1 MTNQRAKYTIAHVA
15 NYILQYFFV
24 YKKEITPLKLQK
36 LLYIAYGWNLVL
48 NKENPRLFD
57 EPIVA
62 WKYGPVVPSIYYYF
76 RDKTDDKNR
85 IEDNMYVASFDEEN
99 GNIDYNVAIIPDSD
113 IETRRIINAVLDRYG
128 EQTGEDL
135 VNKLH
140 EKGSPWDKV
149 YNKNGVEGS
158 GKNSVLNDY
167 EIAERSGIAIDKYI
181 ESKKLSN

>member
-1 MTNQRAKYTIAHVA
+1 MTNQRAKYTSAHVA

-76 RDKTDDKNR
+76 KDKTDDKNN
-85 IEDNMYVASFDEEN
+85 INNIYVASFDEK
-99 GNIDYNVAIIPDSD
+99 GDVIDYDAPIIPDSD
-113 IETRRIINAVLDRYG
+113 TETRRIVNAVLEKYG
-128 EQTGEDL
+128 EKSGEEL
-135 VNKLH
+135 VDKLH
-140 EKGSPWDKV
+140 EKGSPWDKA
-149 YNKNGVEGS
+149 YNKNGAEGS
-158 GKNSVLNDY
+158 GKNSVLNDD
-167 EIAERSGIAIDKYI
+167 EIAERSGVAIDRFIK
-181 ESKKLSN
+181 SKKLSN